1 METSDKISYVLYCSS
16 GIIDSYQ
23 NWIEG
28 VFDSLEKAE
37 SEKKRLMDFS
47 QSIKDKIP
55 SLDNEYYY
63 LYQSAYEKWITFSEP
78 KILPFVINQPV
89 KTDEN
94 PSEIELM
101 EITLFENYTKNGKT
115 NFEN

>member
-1 METSDKISYVLYCSS
+1 METSDTHYVLYCSA

-37 SEKKRLMDFS
+37 SEKKRLIEFS
-47 QSIKDKIP
+47 QSIKNQMP
-55 SLDNEYYY
+55 SPDNEYYL
-63 LYQSAYEKWITFSEP
+63 LYNSAYEKWITFHEP
-78 KILPFVINQPV
+78 IILPFVINQPV

-94 PSEIELM
+94 PSEIELI
-101 EITLFENYTKNGKT
+101 EILLFEQNYNKT
-115 NFEN
+115 